1 MLHSRQAF
9 LGRLEIASN
18 SGSGHA
24 FAKHSHDEC
33 VIGVNLVGEE
43 QVWLDRRSF
52 RAGAGDITLYNPG
65 QIQGGGVKEGEPW
78 RYVGLY
84 VTAEQLADDL
94 GLARV
99 EFQQACSHQPD
110 LAASL
115 ADAVERA
122 LGGDAL
128 VRERAE
134 ERLLL
139 WLGRLVQ
146 RTAGP
151 LPDAAAVGV
160 GPMARVQELLAE
172 RLQDS
177 PSLDELATE
186 LGLCKFH
193 LLRAFQKHT
202 GLSPRQWAMQ
212 LRTRRARGL
221 LRAGW
226 SATDAAHA
234 LGFADQ
240 SHLNRHFRAAYGITP
255 GEMKR
260 LFNA

>member
-1 MLHSRQAF
+1 MLHSRQAC
-9 LGRLEIASN
+9 LGRLEVASN
-18 SGSGHA
+18 SGTGHA

-33 VIGVNLVGEE
+33 VIGVNRVGEE

-99 EFQQACSHQPD
+99 EFHRACIHQPD

-139 WLGRLVQ
+139 WLGQLVQ
-146 RTAGP
+146 RSAGP
-151 LPDAAAVGV
+151 LPDTAAVG
-160 GPMARVQELLAE
+160 GSMTRVQELLAE

-177 PSLDELATE
+177 PSLDELAAE

-226 SATDAAHA
+226 SATDTAHA
-234 LGFADQ
+234 RFADQ

-255 GEMKR
+255 GELKR

>member
-18 SGSGHA
+18 SGTGHS

-33 VIGVNLVGEE
+33 VIGVNRVGEE

-52 RAGAGDITLYNPG
+52 RAGVGDITLYNPG

-84 VTAEQLADDL
+84 VSADALAEDL
-94 GLARV
+94 GLAQV
-99 EFQQACSHQPD
+99 EFQHGCSHQPD
-110 LAASL
+110 LAGGLVA
-115 ADAVERA
+115 AVELA
-122 LGGDAL
+122 LAGDAL

-139 WLGRLVQ
+139 WLAQVVQ
-146 RTAGP
+146 RTASP
-151 LPDAAAVGV
+151 LPGAAALGG

-172 RLQDS
+172 RLHDS
-177 PSLDELATE
+177 PGLDELAAE
-186 LGLCKFH
+186 LGVCKFH

-226 SATDAAHA
+226 SATDTAHA

-255 GEMKR
+255 GELKR